1 MRDEKLWTMSWS
13 QPYVGW
19 PQPKQEPQLEPEI
32 EDLTQAREVLARIMS
47 L

>member
-1 MRDEKLWTMSWS
+1 MKMYSVIWT

-19 PQPKQEPQLEPEI
+19 PV
-32 EDLTQAREVLARIMS
+32 EDLSAAREVLARIMK